1 MFFGSHT
8 AGNAYQYFV
17 KLIEQNMDLFGSA
30 IEEKLD
36 AVSKERMTDDEFVAC
51 YVEGMH
57 RVVEKLHESVSRKLE
72 SDAKCL
78 TRYLDALEHPNRCGF
93 RFQSDEL
100 TIGKVYLYYIW
111 GKTRKKAP
119 KSDCIKL
126 EKYAVQLIG
135 KQCLKYGIVQ

>member
-1 MFFGSHT
+1 MW
-8 AGNAYQYFV
+8 
-17 KLIEQNMDLFGSA
+17 D
-30 IEEKLD
+30 
-36 AVSKERMTDDEFVAC
+36 VAC

-72 SDAKCL
+72 PDAKCL
-78 TRYLDALEHPNRCGF
+78 ARYLDAIEHPNRCGF
-93 RFQSDEL
+93 RFQTDEL